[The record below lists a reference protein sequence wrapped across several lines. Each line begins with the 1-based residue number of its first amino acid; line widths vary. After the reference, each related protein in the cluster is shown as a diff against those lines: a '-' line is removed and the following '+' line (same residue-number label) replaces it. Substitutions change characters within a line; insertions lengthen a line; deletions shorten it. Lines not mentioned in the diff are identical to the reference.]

1 MKSPSSMTDSPS
13 FIHLLIFLLQTSS
26 DFLNTADRF
35 GLYNWS
41 DVGRW
46 YYSFLRFTGSL
57 SLGSWTHGWSSSSV
71 AEIYCCSGLR
81 PSVITP
87 WSWIFSIL
95 SWREPV
101 PIWLVLPRPRG
112 VRSLTSWSQIIDLDY
127 KLECM
132 VFVWLVQKYKTWS
145 FVHFQQPDI
154 LNTTIHEAVNYPPYC

>member
-1 MKSPSSMTDSPS
+1 MKSPSSMTDSPF

-41 DVGRW
+41 NVGRW

-87 WSWIFSIL
+87 WSWSWIFSIL

-101 PIWLVLPRPRG
+101 PIWLVLPRIPVFRVCTWPRG
-112 VRSLTSWSQIIDLDY
+112 VRSLTWI
-127 KLECM
+127 
-132 VFVWLVQKYKTWS
+132 T
-145 FVHFQQPDI
+145 
-154 LNTTIHEAVNYPPYC
+154 N

>member
-41 DVGRW
+41 NVGRR

-87 WSWIFSIL
+87 WGVGVGFSPSSLEESQSPSDLSYLESLCSGFVLDLVESDHWPGLQTRMHGFCLACSKVQNVIFCSFPAA
-95 SWREPV
+95 RYFE
-101 PIWLVLPRPRG
+101 
-112 VRSLTSWSQIIDLDY
+112 Y
-127 KLECM
+127 N
-132 VFVWLVQKYKTWS
+132 YTWGG
-145 FVHFQQPDI
+145 
-154 LNTTIHEAVNYPPYC
+154 